1 MALHVDKPR
10 ADPWWQI
17 IHESSDEVEKPV
29 DNAVKRTI
37 SKFQSWSL
45 GEMERR
51 LKKNQ
56 QSAAVDAVD
65 WKGFQESLEQ
75 ELHQRIQRS
84 MKKTARE
91 SANKLGLDFDPSDKK
106 LLRAAKLRARKSA
119 RLITNESRQALK
131 ETIKEYSKQGLTP
144 RQIRSRVRPML
155 GLTRRQAY
163 SLRHQEKLMRAKGAS
178 HAQIQKKL
186 KGLSKRYAKQRSSYI
201 ARFEGLG
208 ASQQGADTVIS
219 TAMAEGD
226 IEHVEKKWIRAARDS
241 CQICRRLNGQRVEF
255 NARFIDPKTKK
266 RYDNPPD
273 PHGNCRCGLHY
284 YFKKVPQGQH
294 VAASEFF
301 HAQHDQKS
309 HGRRKKGG
317 RPKGLPPGAVPLDTM
332 APNRL
337 GRKAGPD
344 EIPHLDGLAPH
355 QVAMIGEFETQVF
368 GDDIENVMSVSGPE
382 PDMPEGGFIIGRNSG
397 DSHSVRMSKHEM
409 LITQLDGNA
418 VVSHNHPGE
427 GISFSAQDIRI
438 AKELDVAEIRVTA
451 HIKNGGPYDGAVT
464 YRLKRPTHGWY
475 GVKEPPKTFAD
486 DAIDEF
492 MPFMHEVQ
500 KSGGFPK
507 IADGEHVSW
516 HRAVKKY
523 AKKSRLK
530 YSRTIVKDDGSIYV
544 DEVGG

>member
-301 HAQHDQKS
+301 HAQHDQMS
-309 HGRRKKGG
+309 HGRKGKARG
-317 RPKGLPPGAVPLDTM
+317 GGGALSYKEAEAVGEYVGDPGVNRFLRNPDNFPHPHSAYDPQVKHMDAAMAKSVLEQDTELTRMVDDKGYISTSASDLTKDTQLRNEMEEESGLEGMTRIVKIRVPAGSKGLDVNSRAAEATGEAKSL
-332 APNRL
+332 L
-337 GRKAGPD
+337 GTFSYQNEVILPRGQTWKVKQEAG
-344 EIPHLDGLAPH
+344 GLVLTPA
-355 QVAMIGEFETQVF
+355 
-368 GDDIENVMSVSGPE
+368 S
-382 PDMPEGGFIIGRNSG
+382 
-397 DSHSVRMSKHEM
+397 
-409 LITQLDGNA
+409 
-418 VVSHNHPGE
+418 
-427 GISFSAQDIRI
+427 
-438 AKELDVAEIRVTA
+438 
-451 HIKNGGPYDGAVT
+451 
-464 YRLKRPTHGWY
+464 
-475 GVKEPPKTFAD
+475 
-486 DAIDEF
+486 
-492 MPFMHEVQ
+492 
-500 KSGGFPK
+500 
-507 IADGEHVSW
+507 
-516 HRAVKKY
+516 
-523 AKKSRLK
+523 
-530 YSRTIVKDDGSIYV
+530 
-544 DEVGG
+544 